1 METRLLVDK
10 VYEELLNAI
19 IQGKFKPGQVLRED
33 KVASM
38 IGASRT
44 PVREA
49 LARLERE
56 GFVVKDKRSYVVTP
70 ITKED
75 VIQLYEARIPLEA
88 MAARLAA
95 QRATDEQL
103 ARMNSIIE
111 AIKVEVMQ
119 PNPNPIKLADL
130 NGEFHEL
137 VAEASGNKVISSVL
151 KQIRLKL
158 KIVRVNIFTSY
169 SRRLEETREHGEV
182 YEAIASRN
190 ADAAFIKMLTH
201 EQNVLEYVKNNV
213 LPYYF

>member
-1 METRLLVDK
+1 MESKLLVNR

-19 IQGKFKPGQVLRED
+19 IQGRFRPGEALRED
-33 KVASM
+33 RIASM
-38 IGASRT
+38 LGASRT

-56 GFVVKDKRSYVVTP
+56 GFVVKDGRSYVVTP
-70 ITKED
+70 ITKDD
-75 VIQLYEARIPLEA
+75 VVQLYEERIPLEA

-95 QRATDEQL
+95 VRATENQL
-103 ARMNSIIE
+103 IKMSN
-111 AIKVEVMQ
+111 AIDMIKAEVMQ
-119 PNPNPIKLADL
+119 PNPNPVKLAEL

-137 VAEASGNKVISSVL
+137 VAEASGNKYIAATL

-169 SRRLEETREHGEV
+169 SRRLEEAKEHGDV
-182 YEAIASRN
+182 YEAIKSRN
-190 ADAAFIKMLTH
+190 PETAFVKMLNH
-201 EQNVLEYVKNNV
+201 EQNVLEYVKSSV

>member
-56 GFVVKDKRSYVVTP
+56 GFVVKDRRSYVVTP

-88 MAARLAA
+88 MAAR
-95 QRATDEQL
+95 
-103 ARMNSIIE
+103 
-111 AIKVEVMQ
+111 
-119 PNPNPIKLADL
+119 
-130 NGEFHEL
+130 
-137 VAEASGNKVISSVL
+137 
-151 KQIRLKL
+151 
-158 KIVRVNIFTSY
+158 
-169 SRRLEETREHGEV
+169 
-182 YEAIASRN
+182 
-190 ADAAFIKMLTH
+190 
-201 EQNVLEYVKNNV
+201 
-213 LPYYF
+213 

>member
-1 METRLLVDK
+1 MEKLLVDK
-10 VYEELLNAI
+10 VYEDLLNAI
-19 IQGKFKPGQVLRED
+19 IQGKFKPGQILRED
-33 KVASM
+33 KIASM

-56 GFVVKDKRSYVVTP
+56 GFIVKERRSYVVTP

-88 MAARLAA
+88 MAAKLAA
-95 QRATDEQL
+95 LRITDEQL
-103 ARMNSIIE
+103 NKLGSIID
-111 AIKVEVMQ
+111 AIKIEVMQ
-119 PNPNPIKLADL
+119 PNPNPVKLADL

-137 VAEASGNKVISSVL
+137 IAEASANKVIVSLL

-169 SRRLEETREHGEV
+169 SRRLEEVKEHGDV
-182 YEAIASRN
+182 YDAIKARD
-190 ADAAFIKMLTH
+190 ADAAFIRMLTH